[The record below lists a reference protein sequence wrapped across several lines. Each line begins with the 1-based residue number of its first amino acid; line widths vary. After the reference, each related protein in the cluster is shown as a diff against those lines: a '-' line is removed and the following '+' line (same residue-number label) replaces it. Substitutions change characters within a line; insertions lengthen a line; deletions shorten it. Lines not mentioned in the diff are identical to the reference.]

1 MELKFFGDVFRG
13 KRILITGHNGFKGS
27 WLVLWLQMLGAEV
40 YGLALAPTSPSHFH
54 SLELDVREKTI
65 DINDAKIVYEYVSE
79 VSPEVVVHLAAQPLV
94 RESYLDPINT
104 WNTNVLG
111 TLNVLEA
118 VRKTTNIRA
127 VVCITTDK
135 VYRQSEKQIAF
146 EEDAHLGGHDAYSAS
161 KAACE
166 ILIDS
171 HRASFFS
178 ADSAPLIASVRAGN
192 VIGGGDWAN
201 ERIVPDLMRSAVTQ
215 LPVNIR
221 YPQAI
226 RPWQHVLDCLS
237 GYLVITKALLDGNV
251 SAARAWNVG
260 PKADAGLTVQ
270 QIAERLSRHFPAISW
285 TISEEP
291 ALHEA
296 SFLSLN
302 SSAIQKNLGWEPVL
316 DIDQS
321 IKITATWYRR
331 FIEQGIVSSI
341 ENINSY
347 MKDART
353 SGQVWAK

>member
-1 MELKFFGDVFRG
+1 M
-13 KRILITGHNGFKGS
+13 
-27 WLVLWLQMLGAEV
+27 
-40 YGLALAPTSPSHFH
+40 
-54 SLELDVREKTI
+54 
-65 DINDAKIVYEYVSE
+65 
-79 VSPEVVVHLAAQPLV
+79 
-94 RESYLDPINT
+94 
-104 WNTNVLG
+104 
-111 TLNVLEA
+111 
-118 VRKTTNIRA
+118 
-127 VVCITTDK
+127 
-135 VYRQSEKQIAF
+135 
-146 EEDAHLGGHDAYSAS
+146 
-161 KAACE
+161 
-166 ILIDS
+166 
-171 HRASFFS
+171 
-178 ADSAPLIASVRAGN
+178 RAGN

-341 ENINSY
+341 DNINSY